1 MYQFDFFIENEK
13 SYIWTLPAL
22 YEIDGKSYEISQ
34 WIDLIDEMC
43 VRLKMKDPELFN
55 SFLEDEKHRKN
66 RITYL
71 SDKQE
76 NIHFIKKLD
85 KSNLYLNQKIDAP
98 RSVKL
103 LRKLLDKYKIKN
115 FTLYVIDNPARVKQN
130 KK

>member
-1 MYQFDFFIENEK
+1 MYQFDFFVENEK

-34 WIDLIDEMC
+34 WVDLIDEMC

-76 NIHFIKKLD
+76 NIHFIKK
-85 KSNLYLNQKIDAP
+85 
-98 RSVKL
+98 
-103 LRKLLDKYKIKN
+103 
-115 FTLYVIDNPARVKQN
+115 
-130 KK
+130 

>member
-1 MYQFDFFIENEK
+1 M
-13 SYIWTLPAL
+13 PAL

-34 WIDLIDEMC
+34 WVDLIDEMC

>member
-1 MYQFDFFIENEK
+1 MYQFDFFVENEK

-34 WIDLIDEMC
+34 WVDLIDEMC

>member
-34 WIDLIDEMC
+34 WVDLIDEMC

>member
-22 YEIDGKSYEISQ
+22 YEIGGKSYEISQ
-34 WIDLIDEMC
+34 WVDLIDEMC
-43 VRLKMKDPELFN
+43 VRLKRKDPELFN

-66 RITYL
+66 RIAYL

-103 LRKLLDKYKIKN
+103 LRKLLDKYKMKD
-115 FTLYVIDNPARVKQN
+115 FTLYVIDNPTRVKQN

>member
-1 MYQFDFFIENEK
+1 MYQFNFFVENEK

-34 WIDLIDEMC
+34 WVDLIDEMC